1 MSMEILIT
9 LPDEV
14 YQRAQQAAQQAD
26 QDIAIML
33 ANTIQKSMPTVGY
46 FGTEPVSSLSDSQVL
61 ALTELQ
67 MQPAQD
73 QRLSELLDRQQAGT
87 LTEGQPAELHDLME
101 IYQEGLRRKA
111 SALSEAVQR
120 GLMEPL
126 G

>member
-1 MSMEILIT
+1 MS
-9 LPDEV
+9 
-14 YQRAQQAAQQAD
+14 
-26 QDIAIML
+26 
-33 ANTIQKSMPTVGY
+33 
-46 FGTEPVSSLSDSQVL
+46 EPVSRLSDSQVL
-61 ALTELQ
+61 ALTQLQ

-87 LTEGQPAELHDLME
+87 LAEGQPAELQYLME
-101 IYQEGLRRKA
+101 IYQEGLIRKA

>member
-1 MSMEILIT
+1 
-9 LPDEV
+9 
-14 YQRAQQAAQQAD
+14 
-26 QDIAIML
+26 
-33 ANTIQKSMPTVGY
+33 MPIISY

-67 MQPAQD
+67 MQPVQD

-87 LTEGQPAELHDLME
+87 LKEGQQAELHDLME
-101 IYQEGLRRKA
+101 IYQEGLIRKA